1 MAMTY
6 LEIWKALS
14 ADDRLKAAEAFWAD
28 GTVGPQQQAALQ
40 LLAKRYSFR
49 PKTLKTLS
57 GERKAKM
64 LVELPLPGDI
74 IMLLLAAFHLKYR
87 KQMLVD
93 FLDTLEIPHKDGF
106 LAEDVDVAPP
116 SPEAVAKGVEV
127 LKAKYPPRDVEIYL
141 ETLHMQ
147 DPEFWKGLGTVISHQ

>member
-14 ADDRLKAAEAFWAD
+14 SEDRFKAAEAFWAD
-28 GTVGPQQQAALQ
+28 GTVGPQQQAAMQ
-40 LLAKRYSFR
+40 LLAKRYNFR

-74 IMLLLAAFHLKYR
+74 VMLLLASFHLTHR
-87 KQMLVD
+87 RQMLVD
-93 FLDTLEIPHKDGF
+93 FLDALAIPHKEGY
-106 LAEDVDVAPP
+106 LADDVEVPPP
-116 SPEAVAKGVEV
+116 SSEAVAKAVDT
-127 LKAKYPPRDVEIYL
+127 LKAKYPARDVELYL

-147 DPEFWKGLGTVISHQ
+147 DPEFWKGLEEAISHQ